1 MSLAR
6 CIASRAHVYCCV
18 RTVCVCSQQPA
29 WLYAQSL
36 NFGRSPFLANVAGS
50 NHVVV
55 ARQYCDVLKPEKKKV
70 EFVLLVSS
78 DDKVLGTKS
87 KDEALAFAKKHDYHL
102 VRLEEDKHAEAKKR
116 KVYKLMSSQQMLEH
130 EEELAVS
137 REGPPDAPK
146 QQQHA
151 VKNVIASSKITEND
165 LTTKLKSVKKWLDKK
180 CEIRVGITG
189 TPDSTKQLDA
199 IYEKF
204 EAFLGSEAR
213 FLQKRIKNGVLKFV
227 ILPPSEKKNKTPKQP
242 ASKQPATDEG

>member
-1 MSLAR
+1 M
-6 CIASRAHVYCCV
+6 
-18 RTVCVCSQQPA
+18 
-29 WLYAQSL
+29 
-36 NFGRSPFLANVAGS
+36 ANVAGS
-50 NHVVV
+50 SHVST
-55 ARQYCDVLKPEKKKV
+55 ARRYCDVLKPDKKKV

-137 REGPPDAPK
+137 PEATPEAPK
-146 QQQHA
+146 QQHP

-180 CEIRVGITG
+180 CEIRVGVTG

-227 ILPPSEKKNKTPKQP
+227 ILPPSEKKQKTPRGP
-242 ASKQPATDEG
+242 ALQQPATDEGQ

>member
-6 CIASRAHVYCCV
+6 CIASQSRRCCA
-18 RTVCVCSQQPA
+18 RTVSVCTQQPA
-29 WLYAQSL
+29 FPVRLSGKPLVIAQGPL
-36 NFGRSPFLANVAGS
+36 LANVAGS
-50 NHVVV
+50 NHAS
-55 ARQYCDVLKPEKKKV
+55 ARQYCDVRKPDKKV

-78 DDKVLGTKS
+78 DDKVLGTKT

-116 KVYKLMSSQQMLEH
+116 KVYKLVSSQQMLDR
-130 EEELAVS
+130 EEELAVPGEAT
-137 REGPPDAPK
+137 RENAPK
-146 QQQHA
+146 QQHT
-151 VKNVIASSKITEND
+151 VKNVIASSKITDND

-213 FLQKRIKNGVLKFV
+213 FLQKRINNGVLKFV
-227 ILPPSEKKNKTPKQP
+227 ILPPSEKKTKTPQP
-242 ASKQPATDEG
+242 ASKRPATEEG

>member
-1 MSLAR
+1 MAK
-6 CIASRAHVYCCV
+6 CIASRSHSYCV
-18 RTVCVCSQQPA
+18 QAVKVCTKHPPLQTLQA
-29 WLYAQSL
+29 
-36 NFGRSPFLANVAGS
+36 ANVAGE
-50 NHVVV
+50 NHASV
-55 ARQYCDVLKPEKKKV
+55 RQYCQDVLKPEKKKI
-70 EFVLLVSS
+70 EFVLLVSN
-78 DDKVLGTKS
+78 DDKVLGTKT

-116 KVYKLMSSQQMLEH
+116 KVYKLMSSQQMLQH
-130 EEELAVS
+130 EEQLADS
-137 REGPPDAPK
+137 KGATPGAPK
-146 QQQHA
+146 QHP

-227 ILPPSEKKNKTPKQP
+227 ITPPSEKKDKTPKHS
-242 ASKQPATDEG
+242 SKQPATEE